1 MNGYCDVYKH
11 SGKIGPAAYMIPVA
25 GIISAIIL
33 SFIYAYITVYSPVPG
48 YISIIFVLVFALSLG
63 FVISKAG
70 FWGKCRNQVFLNVS
84 SFLIGTFALYFSWIV
99 FIYALFNQNGNTE
112 IELGILRMFISP
124 GVIWDLIQSTNET
137 GWYSILSWTPSG
149 SALWTFWGIEA
160 IIIVAV
166 PIIISSKV
174 IDSEMFCEK
183 CSDWCVSVE
192 ALNLAIPDDDELLKE
207 IKKGDAES
215 LADLDRAP
223 ESEYSY
229 ISVVLQY
236 IRVALYYCNGCNVTA
251 GYKLKHVTKET
262 GNEEKEKEKIE
273 NITGLFVLP
282 HDSFEKLSDLS
293 NRQDY
298 DT

>member
-11 SGKIGPAAYMIPVA
+11 SGKIGPAAYMVPVA

-33 SFIYAYITVYSPVPG
+33 SFIYA
-48 YISIIFVLVFALSLG
+48 
-63 FVISKAG
+63 
-70 FWGKCRNQVFLNVS
+70 
-84 SFLIGTFALYFSWIV
+84 
-99 FIYALFNQNGNTE
+99 LFNQNGNTE
-112 IELGILRMFISP
+112 IELRILGMFISP

-166 PIIISSKV
+166 PLIISSKV

-192 ALNLAIPDDDELLKE
+192 SLGLAIPDDDELLKE

-223 ESEYSY
+223 
-229 ISVVLQY
+229 
-236 IRVALYYCNGCNVTA
+236 
-251 GYKLKHVTKET
+251 
-262 GNEEKEKEKIE
+262 
-273 NITGLFVLP
+273 
-282 HDSFEKLSDLS
+282 
-293 NRQDY
+293 
-298 DT
+298 